1 MSPALIKTSLIVPA
15 CVDGTSMVALSVSSV
30 IRPSSFSTVS
40 PADTSTS
47 ITSTSPSSPIS
58 GTATSIVSLP
68 ADAAGA
74 DSCFALSGAAGAD
87 ASEEASLDADS
98 LEDEPE
104 PATSSLI
111 TTVPSFTLSPV
122 LMNTSF
128 TVPACVEGTSM
139 VALSVSRVISP
150 SSFSMVSPTETNTSI
165 TSTSSSE
172 PISGTATSITSLLPD
187 AAGAASDLLSS
198 FGASCLGASSLE
210 DSSEA
215 FSSDAPSSALSPLA
229 TFISPITSPSLIL
242 SPTDTDRLTISPSN
256 GAGMSIDALSLS
268 TVTTP
273 SSASMLSPTATHSSI
288 TSTSSPPTSG
298 TIIF

>member
-1 MSPALIKTSLIVPA
+1 
-15 CVDGTSMVALSVSSV
+15 
-30 IRPSSFSTVS
+30 
-40 PADTSTS
+40 
-47 ITSTSPSSPIS
+47 
-58 GTATSIVSLP
+58 
-68 ADAAGA
+68 
-74 DSCFALSGAAGAD
+74 
-87 ASEEASLDADS
+87 
-98 LEDEPE
+98 
-104 PATSSLI
+104 
-111 TTVPSFTLSPV
+111 
-122 LMNTSF
+122 
-128 TVPACVEGTSM
+128 M

-198 FGASCLGASSLE
+198 FGASSCLGASSLE
-210 DSSEA
+210 DSSE
-215 FSSDAPSSALSPLA
+215 DDDSAALPLSPPA

>member
-1 MSPALIKTSLIVPA
+1 M
-15 CVDGTSMVALSVSSV
+15 

-58 GTATSIVSLP
+58 GTATSIVSLL
-68 ADAAGA
+68 AAAGA
-74 DSCFALSGAAGAD
+74 DSCLALSCCAGA
-87 ASEEASLDADS
+87 ES
-98 LEDEPE
+98 LELDEPE

-128 TVPACVEGTSM
+128 TVPACVDGTSI
-139 VALSVSRVISP
+139 VALSVSSVINP

-165 TSTSSSE
+165 TSTSPSS
-172 PISGTATSITSLLPD
+172 PISGTATSMTSLPPE

-198 FGASCLGASSLE
+198 FGASVFE
-210 DSSEA
+210 SSE
-215 FSSDAPSSALSPLA
+215 DASLDASEPPAA
-229 TFISPITSPSLIL
+229 FISPITSPSLIL
-242 SPTDTDRLTISPSN
+242 SPTDTDKLTISPSN

>member
-1 MSPALIKTSLIVPA
+1 
-15 CVDGTSMVALSVSSV
+15 MVALSVSSV

-40 PADTSTS
+40 PTDTSTS
-47 ITSTSPSSPIS
+47 MTSTSPSSPMS
-58 GTATSIVSLP
+58 GTATSMVSLL

-74 DSCFALSGAAGAD
+74 DSCFELSCAAGAD

-198 FGASCLGASSLE
+198 FGASSCLGASSLE

-215 FSSDAPSSALSPLA
+215 FSSDAPLSALSPLA